1 MFAIEGRQNNV
12 EDISS
17 TANRHFSESQIESSQ
32 HDIEPDFDPTLSQ
45 LKITTFSSAISQS
58 RAGVENIKN
67 NLNRTGKSNKGNYH
81 QGR

>member
-1 MFAIEGRQNNV
+1 MDIE
-12 EDISS
+12 EIPS
-17 TANRHFSESQIESSQ
+17 TGDCHFSESQIESSQ

-45 LKITTFSSAISQS
+45 PKITTPSSDISES

-67 NLNRTGKSNKGNYH
+67 NLNRTGERDKSNDY